1 MITHLPPPGN
11 ALARGRFCC
20 QRLASGIE
28 LFQLSREETMRFGYS
43 KREGL
48 QGCLVMAALGVF
60 TIAVN
65 LALLAAATWVIARV
79 ACWALLGFPWC

>member
-1 MITHLPPPGN
+1 
-11 ALARGRFCC
+11 
-20 QRLASGIE
+20 
-28 LFQLSREETMRFGYS
+28 MRFGYS